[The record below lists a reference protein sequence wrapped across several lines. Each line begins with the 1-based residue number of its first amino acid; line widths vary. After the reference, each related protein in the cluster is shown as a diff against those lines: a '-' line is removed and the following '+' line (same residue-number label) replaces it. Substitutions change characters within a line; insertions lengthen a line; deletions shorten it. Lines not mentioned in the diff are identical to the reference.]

1 MKALITDIQRFSLS
15 DGDGIRTT
23 VFFKGCNMKCTWCHN
38 PETINRD
45 SELMFYKTKC
55 IGCGKC
61 FEICPNGAHTVEN
74 GAHVIDRSKCVN
86 CGKCAELC
94 YAEALVMCGKEMSI
108 EEIVS
113 EVAQDKAYYD
123 ASNGGVTLSG
133 GEVLCHKDFAKELT
147 DACHKEGIKVAV
159 ETNLCFA
166 FDYAKE
172 LLEKV
177 DLIMC
182 DLKIFDDNAHTLH
195 TGVSNKTIIENIKML
210 DSLNIPFVVRTPLIP
225 DATDSMENI
234 ESIAE
239 FIKGMKNLRRYE
251 ILNFN
256 PLGEGK
262 YRGLDRENKFESAR
276 PADES
281 SLLKIKSRLDEIGI
295 NYKIV

>member
-1 MKALITDIQRFSLS
+1 
-15 DGDGIRTT
+15 
-23 VFFKGCNMKCTWCHN
+23 
-38 PETINRD
+38 
-45 SELMFYKTKC
+45 
-55 IGCGKC
+55 
-61 FEICPNGAHTVEN
+61 
-74 GAHVIDRSKCVN
+74 
-86 CGKCAELC
+86 
-94 YAEALVMCGKEMSI
+94 MCGKEMSI

-262 YRGLDRENKFESAR
+262 YKGLDRENKFESAR

-281 SLLKIKSRLDEIGI
+281 SLSKSKSRLDEIGI